1 MSNQPQILFADRHLL
16 LVLKPAGW
24 LTQPALHAAGP
35 NLESWVQQWDQT
47 ESAGTRASWIQVVH
61 RLDRS
66 VSGIVLFARSS
77 KALARLNAQ
86 MQGRKMEKEYLAWVE
101 GIVEN
106 ESGHLVHQLLHD
118 DFRARV
124 VASGGKEAI
133 LDYTVLKRQPKKTML
148 SLRLVT
154 GRYHQIRA
162 QLAAIGHPIL
172 GDTKYGASPS
182 GTAGQIALHHAR
194 FSCNHPISGER
205 LSWESPLRSIFG

>member
-1 MSNQPQILFADRHLL
+1 MSSQPQILFVDRHLL

-35 NLESWVQQWDQT
+35 DLESWAQEWDKN
-47 ESAGTRASWIQVVH
+47 EAAGGRSSWIQVVH

-86 MQGRKMEKEYLAWVE
+86 MRERKMEKEYLAWVE
-101 GIVEN
+101 GNVQN
-106 ESGHLVHQLLHD
+106 ESGRLIHQLLHD

-124 VASGGKEAI
+124 VSSGGKEAI
-133 LDYTVLKRQPKKTML
+133 LDYTVLERKPKQTLL

-162 QLAAIGHPIL
+162 QLAVIGHPIM
-172 GDTKYGASPS
+172 GDTKYGASSS
-182 GTAGQIALHHAR
+182 GAPGQIALHHAR
-194 FSCNHPISGER
+194 LSCFHPITGE
-205 LSWESPLRSIFG
+205 LLTWESSPAHF